1 VYLWIKI
8 EIRSPLPVYEQIKVG
23 IKEAV
28 LSGKCKKEELIPSIR
43 ELAKEIKVNPNTVA
57 RAYRE
62 LEQDGIIFSRQGIG
76 FMINVNVEEIKA
88 QFLKELEKELGTPL
102 KRLKNAGIALDEV
115 KKVVENIW
123 ETE

>member
-1 VYLWIKI
+1 MWIKI

>member
-1 VYLWIKI
+1 
-8 EIRSPLPVYEQIKVG
+8 VG